1 MYNQAASGT
10 NVLENSSSR
19 IYRMEISGLRQNAST
34 RGQQHSIRRSG
45 TVVLTV
51 PYSRMND
58 EFQRITRLGGKI
70 VKIEPVDGAAP
81 APDAADAA
89 ADDE

>member
-19 IYRMEISGLRQNAST
+19 IYRMEISGLRQSAAT

-70 VKIEPVDGAAP
+70 VKIEPVDAVAAAP
-81 APDAADAA
+81 APQAEAA
-89 ADDE
+89 AEE